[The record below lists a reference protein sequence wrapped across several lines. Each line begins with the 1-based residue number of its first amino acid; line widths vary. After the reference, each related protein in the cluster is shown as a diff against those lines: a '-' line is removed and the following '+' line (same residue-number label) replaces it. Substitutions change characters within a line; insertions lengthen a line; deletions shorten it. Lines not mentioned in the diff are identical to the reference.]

1 MPRPLSRDCRHGQ
14 VGSLVRLAHI
24 RKRLAG
30 GLGGSIDPIAE
41 PLASPAIHVKRKHL
55 VDDVVI
61 EPAATGALVLPPL
74 QHRAFDLQEIARRE
88 RMSEIED
95 QIVVDEQIP

>member
-1 MPRPLSRDCRHGQ
+1 MPRPLSRDCRYRQ

-24 RKRLAG
+24 REGQAG
-30 GLGGSIDPIAE
+30 GLGGSVDPIAK
-41 PLASPAIHVKRKHL
+41 PLAPPAIHVKREHL

-61 EPAATGALVLPPL
+61 EPAAAGALVLPSL
-74 QHRAFDLQEIARRE
+74 QHRAFDFQEFARRE

-95 QIVVDEQIP
+95 QEIVDEQIA